1 MNAEADTDLELARRA
16 AAGDERAFTLLMRT
30 HKEPLYRFV
39 RRYTGEADAA
49 YEIVQESFISAWK
62 AINRFDGRRTFLTWL
77 RAIALN
83 KCRDRGRRL
92 AVRRLILGDAGV
104 DVEAQAQPDPS
115 PTGEEALVH
124 REDLATLDRAIAQLP
139 AKLKEPLLLTYFD
152 EMSQQEAAVFL
163 GITVKA
169 VETRVYRARQLL
181 ADVATLRRQR

>member
-1 MNAEADTDLELARRA
+1 MNSEADTDLDLARRA
-16 AAGDERAFTLLMRT
+16 ATGEERAYTLLMRS

-39 RRYTGEADAA
+39 RRYAGDADAA
-49 YEIVQESFISAWK
+49 YEIVQETFVSAWK
-62 AINRFDGRRTFLTWL
+62 AIARFDGRRSFMTWL

-104 DVEAQAQPDPS
+104 DVEAQGQPDPA
-115 PTGEEALVH
+115 PTGEEALVR
-124 REDLATLDRAIAQLP
+124 REDLAALDRAIAQLP

-152 EMSQQEAAVFL
+152 EMSQQEAAALL

-169 VETRVYRARQLL
+169 VETRVYRARQRL
-181 ADVATLRRQR
+181 ADLTLPRRPG

>member
-1 MNAEADTDLELARRA
+1 VNTDAGNDLDLARRA
-16 AAGDERAFTLLMRT
+16 GAGEERAFTLLMRN

-39 RRYTGEADAA
+39 RRYIGDADTA
-49 YEIVQESFISAWK
+49 YEIVQETFVAAWK
-62 AINRFDGRRTFLTWL
+62 AINRFDGRRSFLTWL

-104 DVEAQAQPDPS
+104 DVEAQAQPDPA
-115 PTGEEALVH
+115 PTGEEALVR
-124 REDLATLDRAIAQLP
+124 REDLAALDRAIAQLP

-152 EMSQQEAAVFL
+152 EMSQQEAAAFL

-181 ADVATLRRQR
+181 ADLAILRLER